1 MRLDLSNKIDV
12 KKAETYFETLLS
24 NNKQIELKELK
35 KVRTIKH
42 NAYLHVV
49 ISIYAINFGYTL
61 DESKTLLKRMCD
73 FMIYEKE
80 GVKFL
85 KKTSKMLD
93 SDLSKFIDWIR
104 NHASINGL
112 YIPNPKEYLDN
123 KFTIDK
129 EINNQKQYL

>member
-1 MRLDLSNKIDV
+1 MKLDLSKEIDI
-12 KKAETYFETLLS
+12 KKAQTYFKTLLKD
-24 NNKQIELKELK
+24 NKQIELKEIK

-49 ISIYAINFGYTL
+49 ISLYAINFGYTL
-61 DESKTLLKRMCD
+61 EESKTLLKRMCS

-80 GVKFL
+80 GYKFL
-85 KKTSKMLD
+85 KQTSKMID

-104 NHASINGL
+104 NYAVKNGL
-112 YIPNPKEYLDN
+112 YIPSPDEYLVN

-129 EINNQKQYL
+129 EIYNQKQYL